1 VSEAANKTSLARK
14 IIGGL
19 FFFGGVIGLIAAS
32 WGADGASF
40 EPAIFNLAIGIPLF
54 WPVLKSWLNR
64 IPFSK

>member
-1 VSEAANKTSLARK
+1 MSEEVKKTSLARK
-14 IIGGL
+14 IIGGF
-19 FFFGGVIGLIAAS
+19 FFFGGVFGLIGAS

>member
-1 VSEAANKTSLARK
+1 MSEEVKKTSLARK
-14 IIGGL
+14 IIGGF
-19 FFFGGVIGLIAAS
+19 FFFGGVIGLIGAS